1 MAESGTVEPEAG
13 ACAGRARATRNLLC
27 AEVIAE
33 ASTVRLRLESRPQT
47 LTIVRGMLGGVA
59 EPLAIDP
66 ELLDDLKTSVS
77 EACSNVVLH
86 AYGGEPGPM
95 EVGLFVVEER
105 FSVTVADRGI
115 GMPSPP
121 PSGDVGQ
128 GIGLSV
134 IRALTQHVRFS
145 SAPGEGTQVEM
156 DFAVR
161 RDGRK
166 LFKAPPVATADTEL
180 PGTQDGEVIVSLS
193 PVTLLPGVLGRLAR
207 TLAATAHF
215 SLDRF
220 SDVYLVTDTL
230 AAHAASA
237 AGAHRIEARLTA
249 QDRRL
254 ELVLGPFRKG
264 TASRLDVRSSDRR
277 ASPLVLL
284 SDQVSVREAGDAE
297 LLHVVVIDHRR

>member
-1 MAESGTVEPEAG
+1 VSAEG
-13 ACAGRARATRNLLC
+13 
-27 AEVIAE
+27 
-33 ASTVRLRLESRPQT
+33 STVRLRLESRPQT

-59 EPLAIDP
+59 ELLAIDP

-77 EACSNVVLH
+77 EACNNVVLH

-95 EVGLFVVEER
+95 EVGLFIADTLIR
-105 FSVTVADRGI
+105 VTVTDRGV
-115 GMPSPP
+115 GMVAPP
-121 PSGDVGQ
+121 ATADAGQ

-134 IRALTQHVRFS
+134 IRALTESVRFA
-145 SAPGEGTQVEM
+145 SAPNDGTEVQM
-156 DFAVR
+156 DFAVT
-161 RDGRK
+161 RDGKK
-166 LFKAPPVATADTEL
+166 LLTAPAAASPDGDL
-180 PGTQDGEVIVSLS
+180 PIAHEGEVVVSLS

-237 AGAHRIEARLTA
+237 AEGDRIEARLRA
-249 QDRRL
+249 EDRRL
-254 ELVLGPFRKG
+254 ELVVGPFRKG
-264 TASRLDVRSSDRR
+264 TGSRLDIRATDHP

-284 SDQVSVREAGDAE
+284 SDQVSVEPAGEAEA
-297 LLHVVVIDHRR
+297 LRVLVIDHRR

>member
-1 MAESGTVEPEAG
+1 MAEG
-13 ACAGRARATRNLLC
+13 
-27 AEVIAE
+27 
-33 ASTVRLRLESRPQT
+33 STVRLRLESRPQT

-59 EPLAIDP
+59 ELLSIDP

-77 EACSNVVLH
+77 EACNNVVLH
-86 AYGGEPGPM
+86 AYGGEAGPM
-95 EVGLFVVEER
+95 EVGLFVTDDQ
-105 FSVTVADRGI
+105 FSVRVSDQGV
-115 GMPSPP
+115 GMPAPP
-121 PSGDVGQ
+121 PAGDVSQ

-134 IRALTQHVRFS
+134 IRALTEDVQFS
-145 SAPGEGTQVEM
+145 SAPGGGTEVRM
-156 DFAVR
+156 DFSVR

-166 LFKAPPVATADTEL
+166 LFTAPPAASHDADMTPADGE
-180 PGTQDGEVIVSLS
+180 GEVIVSLS

-237 AGAHRIEARLTA
+237 AEGPRIEARLA
-249 QDRRL
+249 AADRRL
-254 ELVLGPFRKG
+254 ELVVGPFRKG
-264 TASRLDVRSSDRR
+264 TGSRLDVQATDHP

-284 SDQVSVREAGDAE
+284 SDQVAVQEAGDAE
-297 LLHVVVIDHRR
+297 LLRVVVIDHRR

>member
-1 MAESGTVEPEAG
+1 MAEG
-13 ACAGRARATRNLLC
+13 
-27 AEVIAE
+27 
-33 ASTVRLRLESRPQT
+33 STVRLRLESRPQT

-59 EPLAIDP
+59 ELLSIDP

-77 EACSNVVLH
+77 EACNNVVLH
-86 AYGGEPGPM
+86 AYGGDAGPM
-95 EVGLFVVEER
+95 EVGLFVTDDH
-105 FSVTVADRGI
+105 FSVRVADQGV
-115 GMPSPP
+115 GMPAPP
-121 PSGDVGQ
+121 PAGDVSQ

-134 IRALTQHVRFS
+134 IRALTEDVQFS
-145 SAPGEGTQVEM
+145 SAPGGGTEVRM
-156 DFAVR
+156 DFSVR

-166 LFKAPPVATADTEL
+166 LFEPPPPATEDADMTPVE
-180 PGTQDGEVIVSLS
+180 GGEGEVIVSLS

-237 AGAHRIEARLTA
+237 ADGSRIEARLA
-249 QDRRL
+249 AADRRL
-254 ELVLGPFRKG
+254 ELVVGPFRKG
-264 TASRLDVRSSDRR
+264 TGSRLDVQATDHP

-284 SDQVSVREAGDAE
+284 SDQVAIQEAGDAE
-297 LLHVVVIDHRR
+297 LLRVVVIDHRR

>member
-1 MAESGTVEPEAG
+1 MAEG
-13 ACAGRARATRNLLC
+13 
-27 AEVIAE
+27 
-33 ASTVRLRLESRPQT
+33 STVRLRLESRPQT

-59 EPLAIDP
+59 ELLSIDP

-77 EACSNVVLH
+77 EACNNVVLH

-95 EVGLFVVEER
+95 EVGLFVTDER
-105 FSVTVADRGI
+105 FSVRVTDEGV
-115 GMPSPP
+115 GMPAPP
-121 PSGDVGQ
+121 LAGDVSQ

-134 IRALTQHVRFS
+134 IRALTEEVQFS
-145 SAPGEGTQVEM
+145 SAPGGGTEVRM
-156 DFAVR
+156 DFSVR
-161 RDGRK
+161 RDGRR
-166 LFKAPPVATADTEL
+166 LFEAPPTAATDAEMTPANDE
-180 PGTQDGEVIVSLS
+180 GEVLVSLS

-230 AAHAASA
+230 AAHASTA
-237 AGAHRIEARLTA
+237 AEGQRIEARLTA

-254 ELVLGPFRKG
+254 ELVVGPFRKG
-264 TASRLDVRSSDRR
+264 TGSRLDAQAADHP

-284 SDQVSVREAGDAE
+284 SDQVSVQEAGDAE
-297 LLHVVVIDHRR
+297 LLRVVVIDHRR

>member
-1 MAESGTVEPEAG
+1 MAEG
-13 ACAGRARATRNLLC
+13 
-27 AEVIAE
+27 
-33 ASTVRLRLESRPQT
+33 STVRLRLESRPQT

-59 EPLAIDP
+59 ELLSIDP

-77 EACSNVVLH
+77 EACNNVVLH
-86 AYGGEPGPM
+86 AYGGESGPM
-95 EVGLFVVEER
+95 EVGLFVTEEQ
-105 FSVTVADRGI
+105 FSVRVSDEGV
-115 GMPSPP
+115 GMPAPP
-121 PSGDVGQ
+121 PAGDVSQ

-134 IRALTQHVRFS
+134 IRALTEDVQFS
-145 SAPGEGTQVEM
+145 SAPGGGTEVLM
-156 DFAVR
+156 DFSVR

-166 LFKAPPVATADTEL
+166 LFEAPPAATGDAEMTPAADGE
-180 PGTQDGEVIVSLS
+180 GEVIVSLS

-230 AAHAASA
+230 AAHAATA
-237 AGAHRIEARLTA
+237 AEGQRIEARLMA

-254 ELVLGPFRKG
+254 ELVVGPFRKG
-264 TASRLDVRSSDRR
+264 TGSRLEVQAGDHP

-284 SDQVSVREAGDAE
+284 SDQVAVQEAGQAE
-297 LLHVVVIDHRR
+297 LLRVVVIDHRR

>member
-1 MAESGTVEPEAG
+1 MAEG
-13 ACAGRARATRNLLC
+13 
-27 AEVIAE
+27 
-33 ASTVRLRLESRPQT
+33 STVRLRLESRPQT

-59 EPLAIDP
+59 ELLSIDP

-77 EACSNVVLH
+77 EACNNVVLH

-95 EVGLFVVEER
+95 EVGLFVSDDR
-105 FSVTVADRGI
+105 FSVRVTDEGV
-115 GMPSPP
+115 GMPAPP
-121 PSGDVGQ
+121 PAGDVSQ

-134 IRALTQHVRFS
+134 IRALTEDVQFS
-145 SAPGEGTQVEM
+145 SAPGGGTEVRM
-156 DFAVR
+156 DFSVR
-161 RDGRK
+161 RDGRR
-166 LFKAPPVATADTEL
+166 LFEAPPAAASDADTTPAADGE
-180 PGTQDGEVIVSLS
+180 GEVIVSLS

-230 AAHAASA
+230 AAHASTA
-237 AGAHRIEARLTA
+237 AEGQRIEARLTA

-254 ELVLGPFRKG
+254 ELVVGPFRKG
-264 TASRLDVRSSDRR
+264 TGSRLDPRTADHP

-284 SDQVSVREAGDAE
+284 SDHVSVQEAGDAE
-297 LLHVVVIDHRR
+297 LLQVVVIDHRR

>member
-1 MAESGTVEPEAG
+1 MAEG
-13 ACAGRARATRNLLC
+13 
-27 AEVIAE
+27 
-33 ASTVRLRLESRPQT
+33 STVRLRLESRPQT

-59 EPLAIDP
+59 EFLSIDP

-77 EACSNVVLH
+77 EACNNVVLH

-95 EVGLFVVEER
+95 EVGLFVTQEQ
-105 FSVTVADRGI
+105 FSVRVSDEGV
-115 GMPSPP
+115 GMPAPP
-121 PSGDVGQ
+121 PAGDVSQ

-134 IRALTQHVRFS
+134 IRALTEDVQFS
-145 SAPGEGTQVEM
+145 SAPGGGTEVRM
-156 DFAVR
+156 DFSVR

-166 LFKAPPVATADTEL
+166 LFEAPPAATGDADLTPSAE
-180 PGTQDGEVIVSLS
+180 GDGEVIVSLS

-230 AAHAASA
+230 AAHAATA
-237 AGAHRIEARLTA
+237 AEGQRIEARLAA

-254 ELVLGPFRKG
+254 ELIVGPFRKG
-264 TASRLDVRSSDRR
+264 TGSRLDVQAADHA

-284 SDQVSVREAGDAE
+284 SDQVSVQEAGDAE
-297 LLHVVVIDHRR
+297 LLRVVVIDHRR

>member
-1 MAESGTVEPEAG
+1 M
-13 ACAGRARATRNLLC
+13 
-27 AEVIAE
+27 
-33 ASTVRLRLESRPQT
+33 RLRLESRPQT

-59 EPLAIDP
+59 ELLSIDP

-77 EACSNVVLH
+77 EACNNVVLH

-95 EVGLFVVEER
+95 EVGLFVTDEQ
-105 FSVTVADRGI
+105 FSVRVCDEGV
-115 GMPSPP
+115 GMPAPP
-121 PSGDVGQ
+121 PAGDVSQ

-134 IRALTQHVRFS
+134 IRALTEDVRFS
-145 SAPGEGTQVEM
+145 SAPGGGTEVIM
-156 DFAVR
+156 DFSVR

-166 LFKAPPVATADTEL
+166 LFEAPPAAAGEADMT
-180 PGTQDGEVIVSLS
+180 PSGNGTGEGEVIVSLS

-230 AAHAASA
+230 AAHASTA
-237 AGAHRIEARLTA
+237 ANGERIEARLAA

-254 ELVLGPFRKG
+254 ELVVGPFRKG
-264 TASRLDVRSSDRR
+264 TGARLDTSGADHPS
-277 ASPLVLL
+277 SPLVLL
-284 SDQVSVREAGDAE
+284 SDQVSIQAMGDAE